1 MKYKILM
8 KLVIAILITIVIGMI
23 STALMPILGNDIAID
38 QLKNDDAY
46 FVAMQAWYSIN
57 NWLSLAAAAVWAWFA
72 ASIGVDIYKHQ
83 EKLIQIC
90 NSKLNNL
97 KV

>member
-8 KLVIAILITIVIGMI
+8 KLVIAILITIAIAMI
-23 STALMPILGNDIAID
+23 STTLMPILGNDIAVD

-46 FVAMQAWYSIN
+46 FVAMQAWYSTN

-72 ASIGVDIYKHQ
+72 ASIGVDIYKHYKNKIG
-83 EKLIQIC
+83 E
-90 NSKLNNL
+90 NE
-97 KV
+97 